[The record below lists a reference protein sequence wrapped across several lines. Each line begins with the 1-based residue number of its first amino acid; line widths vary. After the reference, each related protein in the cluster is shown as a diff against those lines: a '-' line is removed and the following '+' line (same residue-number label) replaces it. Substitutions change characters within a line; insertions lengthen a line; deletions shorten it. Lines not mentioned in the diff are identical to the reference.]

1 MLGQNEWNNILSH
14 VAVETGKSDT
24 QDKPEKVKSA
34 GMPPLLAKYK
44 GNIEV
49 SKGFS
54 SENVQVV
61 NISMLECTSPQE
73 TYLHGNHMS
82 Q

>member
-1 MLGQNEWNNILSH
+1 MLGENEWTNLLSH

-24 QDKPEKVKSA
+24 QDKPEKVKSV

-49 SKGFS
+49 RAGVS
-54 SENVQVV
+54 SQNVVKC
-61 NISMLECTSPQE
+61 SMD
-73 TYLHGNHMS
+73 
-82 Q
+82 